1 VELARAAK
9 EAGVRVYVL
18 ISVTGISKSSPFP
31 YSRMKSELEAAIVDI
46 GFEKTVFVK
55 PGLIVGTR
63 KDSRPPE
70 YATQLL
76 ASFMGRVSGGYLKD
90 FWAQDADLIG
100 RAAVSA
106 GLKCLEGSAPK
117 HKVWSVAMGDI
128 VRLGRIEWK

>member
-1 VELARAAK
+1 MELARAAK
-9 EAGVRVYVL
+9 EAGVIVYVL

-31 YSRMKSELEAAIVDI
+31 YSRMKSELEAAIIDI

-55 PGLIVGTR
+55 AGLIVGKR

-76 ASFMGRVSGGYLKD
+76 AFFMGRISGGYLKD
-90 FWAQDADLIG
+90 FWAQDADVIG

-106 GLKCLEGSAPK
+106 GLKCLEGSVPED
-117 HKVWSVAMGDI
+117 KVWSVSVRDI
-128 VRLGRIEWK
+128 VRLGRTEWK